1 MKFHY
6 PKTNAGNYCYA
17 SITEPCLQAVPR
29 LLQSCCVQ
37 QGSEEV
43 WGIGSFAM
51 NGTWQHCQSASEAS
65 CSSVQHCSEH
75 RGEWVNRS
83 ARRLQVPP
91 CQTYFTKTPKHSQES
106 GKTSRGWAWWDAEC
120 SANVPKEQRGG
131 KCSAPGSHLLDKSIS
146 SFVCRVSLGSLFLH
160 CECAPCGLTGEKTW
174 PTLWNEMR
182 VLEGNLC
189 IHEILL
195 CHEWWV
201 GIALP
206 RQAACTENSF

>member
-1 MKFHY
+1 MHQSLS
-6 PKTNAGNYCYA
+6 PVCRQ
-17 SITEPCLQAVPR
+17 CLGFCSLAVCSR
-29 LLQSCCVQ
+29 GVR
-37 QGSEEV
+37 EV

-91 CQTYFTKTPKHSQES
+91 CQTYFTKTPEHSQES